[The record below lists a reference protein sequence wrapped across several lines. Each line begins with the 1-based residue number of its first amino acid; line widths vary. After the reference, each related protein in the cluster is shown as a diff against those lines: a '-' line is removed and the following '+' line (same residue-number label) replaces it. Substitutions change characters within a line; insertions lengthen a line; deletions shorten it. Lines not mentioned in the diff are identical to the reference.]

1 MRLSR
6 LRPILVALGA
16 LAALGAG
23 ACTLL
28 APTFTPSV
36 GTDSMSAQGIQ
47 SRFASWVGPSP
58 APGEVHYTVAGRA
71 AGGPRVLFVHGSPGT
86 WEAFRG
92 YLTDAKLSAAARLI
106 APDRPGFGGTRRGRA
121 EPSLELQAAAVASA
135 LDAEPGEPAVVVGHS
150 LGGPIALRLAVDR
163 PDLVGALLLVAPSID
178 PALERRRWYNR
189 AGSWRAVQWLL
200 PVDWIASNRELWPLR
215 AELEELAPRLRE
227 VRAPT
232 LVIQGEE
239 DDLVPPE
246 NADYAERALVGASP
260 LEIRRVPGEGHF
272 LLWTR
277 GELVGEA
284 ILEALERGRRAVSAT
299 GGVSR

>member
-1 MRLSR
+1 VRLPR
-6 LRPILVALGA
+6 PRPILALLGT
-16 LAALGAG
+16 LAALGVG

-28 APTFTPSV
+28 APSFTPSV
-36 GTDSMSAQGIQ
+36 GTDSMTAQGIQ
-47 SRFASWVGPSP
+47 SRFAPWEGSP
-58 APGEVHYTVAGRA
+58 PAAGEVHYAVAGRA

-92 YLTDAKLSAAARLI
+92 YLTDAKLGTAARLI
-106 APDRPGFGGTRRGRA
+106 APDRPGFGGTGRGRA

-135 LDAEPGEPAVVVGHS
+135 LDAEPGQPALIVGHS

-215 AELEELAPRLRE
+215 AELEELAPRLAE

-239 DDLVPPE
+239 DELVPPA

-277 GELVGEA
+277 GELVAGA
-284 ILEALERGRRAVSAT
+284 ILETLGRPRGGTVSPE
-299 GGVSR
+299 GVSR